1 MPSIIIDASKKGLNL
16 NLKELWAYKDLLL
29 TLTYRDLRVR
39 YAQTVLGFLWAGLQP
54 LATLTIFTLVFSRVA
69 KVNTGDI
76 PYPLFAL
83 AGMSGWTYFSNVLN
97 GAGSSIVGA
106 QGMISKIYFPR
117 LVIPLSKA
125 LGSLVDFGV
134 VFLFL
139 IVLMFWYGISPG
151 PAFFLFP
158 VFLFLALLSGLA
170 IGIWLSAL
178 TVRFRDFQQLVPFV
192 VQLGMYAT
200 PVAYPASL
208 VPEQY
213 QFWYFLNPMAGV
225 VEGFRWSLLGGPVP
239 GVMTFVSASVVLIIF
254 ITGLYYFRSVEKVMA
269 DIV

>member
-1 MPSIIIDASKKGLNL
+1 MSKIIIDASNRGLNL
-16 NLKELWAYKDLLL
+16 NLKELYAYKDLLV

-39 YAQTVLGFLWAGLQP
+39 YAQTFLGFLWAGLQP

-69 KVNTGDI
+69 KVNTGDV

-83 AGMSGWTYFSNVLN
+83 AGMSAWTYFANVLS

-125 LGSLVDFGV
+125 LGALVDFSIV
-134 VFLFL
+134 LFFLFA
-139 IVLMFWYGISPG
+139 LMVWYGFSPG
-151 PAFFLFP
+151 PAFIMFP
-158 VFLFLALLSGLA
+158 VFFLLALLSGLS
-170 IGIWLSAL
+170 IGVWLSAL
-178 TVRFRDFQQLVPFV
+178 TVRFRDFQQVVPFV

-208 VPEQY
+208 VPEHY

-225 VEGFRWSLLGGPVP
+225 VEGFRWSLLGGPEP
-239 GVMTFVSASVVLIIF
+239 GILTFVSASIVLILLVA
-254 ITGLYYFRSVEKVMA
+254 GLFYFRSVEKIMA